1 MQKDFAVSIIFTTF
15 AINLKYIALFSR
27 LGQPGAAKTVEKH
40 TNKL

>member
-27 LGQPGAAKTVEKH
+27 LGQPGAATDSRKH